1 MTERYIVFW
10 KTTHGQQVTTVV
22 DAHNQPVLRDRD
34 YLEKNGIEKLVAA
47 EEVFAVL
54 SDANGEKVA
63 ARPELVRA
71 TLGWDV

>member
-10 KTTHGQQVTTVV
+10 KTTPGQQVTTVV
-22 DAHNQPVLRDRD
+22 DAHNQPVLRDED
-34 YLEKNGIEKLVAA
+34 YLEKNGIEKLDAPG
-47 EEVFAVL
+47 EVFQIL
-54 SDANGEKVA
+54 SEADGEKVA